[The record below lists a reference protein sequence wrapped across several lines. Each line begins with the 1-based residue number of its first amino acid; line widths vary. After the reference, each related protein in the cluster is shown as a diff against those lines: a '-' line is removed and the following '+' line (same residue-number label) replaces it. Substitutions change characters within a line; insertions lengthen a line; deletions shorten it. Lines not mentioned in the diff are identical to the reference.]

1 MFGSSFP
8 FHFCVAQEEKIW
20 GLTREG
26 GENKIFTFSQKSSS
40 FFHIWCFWGKEYLIQ
55 FVCGVEMLKKKKDIF
70 FSCLEEGSTEGGGKG
85 KGKKEESAPWQ
96 KCFQVG

>member
-1 MFGSSFP
+1 MWVGNRGPIRFFFSFSPFLFGSSFP
-8 FHFCVAQEEKIW
+8 FHVCVAQEEKIW

-55 FVCGVEMLKKKKDIF
+55 FVCGVEMLKKRVF
-70 FSCLEEGSTEGGGKG
+70 FFP
-85 KGKKEESAPWQ
+85 A
-96 KCFQVG
+96 